1 VAIGDAGRLE
11 RAYDVAIIGG
21 GNLGLWTAHRLAAR
35 SFGTIAVLE
44 RGWAGGGATTRSAG
58 VIRQQGG
65 SYVASVL
72 GRLSRTL
79 YLELGERLGIDSGF
93 REHGYY
99 VMAQSEHDKEVF
111 LELVDVRAEAGVDSA
126 WVEPHEGKRR
136 FPDLD
141 WDLFTGAT
149 YCARDGFV
157 HPPIAARNITYAALD
172 DPSVDLYEM
181 CEVRSIEHSGTLYS
195 LDTLR
200 GTIAAERVVNA
211 GGPRGARDVGSMLDV
226 DVPVRAVRH
235 QVVTFPY
242 LPDGVTRPLPL
253 MFNLSKGY
261 YVRPEEQGAML
272 GMSNPA
278 DESDRSDRY
287 QLEYDFDYHNNLR
300 LEWEAEFPALLDLPI
315 SRSWAASIDY
325 TPDHLPIIDQPR
337 EGFYVIAAGGHGMMW
352 GPALGEKM
360 AELIAEHKVSELASD
375 EIELARFG
383 RDRSG
388 TAADSIAL
396 PFPEED

>member
-1 VAIGDAGRLE
+1 MTIGGTSLPE
-11 RAYDVAIIGG
+11 RAYDVAIVGG

-58 VIRQQGG
+58 VVRQQGG
-65 SYVASVL
+65 SYVAAVL

-79 YLELGERLGIDSGF
+79 YLELGDRLGIDSGF
-93 REHGYY
+93 QEHGYY
-99 VMAQSEHDKEVF
+99 IMAQSEGDKNVF
-111 LELVDVRAEAGVDSA
+111 LELINVRAEAGVDSA
-126 WVEPHEGKRR
+126 WVEPEEGKRR
-136 FPDLD
+136 FHDLD

-149 YCARDGFV
+149 YCAQDGFV

-181 CEVRSIEHSGTLYS
+181 CEVRSIEHSGNLYS
-195 LDTLR
+195 LETTR

-211 GGPRGARDVGSMLDV
+211 GGPRGAREVGTMVDV

-235 QVVTFPY
+235 QVVTFPF
-242 LPDGVTRPLPL
+242 LPDGVTHPLPL
-253 MFNLSKGY
+253 MFNLGKGY
-261 YVRPEEQGAML
+261 YVRPEEQGALL

-287 QLEYDFDYHNNLR
+287 QLDYDFGYHNKLR
-300 LEWEAEFPALLDLPI
+300 IEWEAEFPALRNLPI

-337 EGFYVIAAGGHGMMW
+337 EGFYVVAAGGHGMMW

-360 AELIAEHKVSELASD
+360 AELIAEGIVSELPSGD
-375 EIELARFG
+375 IELARFAE
-383 RDRSG
+383 DRSG
-388 TAADSIAL
+388 AAADSIAL
-396 PFPEED
+396 PFPKGD